1 MAREIMVT
9 IMEITKIKNKFTK
22 AIVNWKSRGRI
33 KSEIFKIKS
42 NDGKSSAARSFRESR
57 VWWKRFMGML
67 YEDHS

>member
-1 MAREIMVT
+1 M
-9 IMEITKIKNKFTK
+9 
-22 AIVNWKSRGRI
+22 

-57 VWWKRFMGML
+57 VWWKRFMEML